1 MKIYEELR
9 VADLEDIS
17 KMTGCLKPCTYNMY
31 EFGKHEPVTLKTEHF
46 AFSLWA
52 VSSKTTI
59 KTEQLIYP
67 LASLVAEFG
76 GTLGLFLGLSF
87 ITLWNHMG
95 QFLQGGKN
103 GRLMSFFFKSRA
115 SV

>member
-31 EFGKHEPVTLKTEHF
+31 EFGKHEPVTLKSEHF
-46 AFSLWA
+46 AFSFWA
-52 VSSKTTI
+52 VSTKTTI

-87 ITLWNHMG
+87 ITLWDHMSY
-95 QFLQGGKN
+95 LGKVYAI
-103 GRLMSFFFKSRA
+103 LMKRH
-115 SV
+115 